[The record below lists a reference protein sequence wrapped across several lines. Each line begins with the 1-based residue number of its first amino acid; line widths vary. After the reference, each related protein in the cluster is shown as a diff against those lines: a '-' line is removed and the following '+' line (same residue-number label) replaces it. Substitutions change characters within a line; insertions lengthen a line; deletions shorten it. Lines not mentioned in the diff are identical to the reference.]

1 MAAFVKHVHQHL
13 THRHHHSH
21 RTTFQQ
27 EQEAPA
33 AWDKAAV
40 RSHDASGGK
49 EEGEGEGDG
58 EGEGEAPEAVVG
70 AVLTVGCFDLTHR
83 GHKVLIDRLLA
94 MGDVISV
101 G

>member
-1 MAAFVKHVHQHL
+1 MAAFVKHLHQHL

-21 RTTFQQ
+21 RTTSQQ
-27 EQEAPA
+27 EQAAPA

-40 RSHDASGGK
+40 SSYDASGGK
-49 EEGEGEGDG
+49 G
-58 EGEGEAPEAVVG
+58 EGEGEALEAVVG
-70 AVLTVGCFDLTHR
+70 AVLTVGCFDVTHR